1 MKIFK
6 TYICI
11 GLLITFSVADL
22 TAQSTYQVSE
32 DSKMVIKGTSSL
44 HDWESD
50 VITLKGEGMVN
61 VENQQPQIQD
71 FRLTIPVEAI
81 KSGKSAMDKNTYE
94 ALNEEQY
101 PNIEFT
107 LDEVQSISG
116 DKVKAS
122 GKLSIAGETRPVT
135 LTADYDL
142 RNSSVINLRGSY
154 TMKMTDFGVEP
165 PTAVFGTIKTGD
177 EITVDY
183 TLQLKK
189 SN

>member
-1 MKIFK
+1 MKISR
-6 TYICI
+6 TYTSLC
-11 GLLITFSVADL
+11 LVMLFSITDL

-32 DSKMVIKGTSSL
+32 ESKMVIKGTSSL

-50 VITLKGEGMVN
+50 IITLKGKGTVN
-61 VENQQPQIQD
+61 VENQQPKIRD

-94 ALNEEQY
+94 ALNEEAY
-101 PNIEFT
+101 PNIEFS
-107 LDEVQSISG
+107 LDEVHSTSG

-142 RNSSVINLRGSY
+142 DNSNMISLRGSY
-154 TMKMTDFGVEP
+154 TMKMTDFGVDP

-177 EITVDY
+177 EITIDY
-183 TLQLKK
+183 NLQLKK

>member
-1 MKIFK
+1 MKTLN
-6 TYICI
+6 TYIGI
-11 GLLITFSVADL
+11 ILLLFFAAPDL
-22 TAQSTYQVSE
+22 TAQATYQISD

-50 VITLKGEGMVN
+50 VVTLKGRGMVN
-61 VENQQPQIQD
+61 VENQQPHIRD
-71 FRLTIPVEAI
+71 FHLTIPVEAI
-81 KSGKSAMDKNTYE
+81 KSGKSAMDNNTYE
-94 ALNEEQY
+94 ALNEESY
-101 PNIEFT
+101 PNIEFS

-116 DKVKAS
+116 GKVKAS
-122 GKLSIAGETRPVT
+122 GELSIAGETRPVT

-142 RNSSVINLRGSY
+142 QDSNLISLRGSY
-154 TMKMTDFGVEP
+154 TMKMTDFGVDP